1 MTANET
7 LDPMTRSAVSRVFQC
22 ERPWRAPRHSVSFA
36 FGGLTHAHRETLM
49 AKKTNNDP
57 FAALREA
64 ETNGDN
70 YDISTADIIARLK
83 KWQKLC
89 DFRLTEVDYNTV
101 TLKFDTLPDD
111 IEAFVRDA
119 YDLCPDLVQV
129 DEDSDL
135 ELLKKNLPKT
145 KKMMLW
151 WD

>member
-1 MTANET
+1 MTCP
-7 LDPMTRSAVSRVFQC
+7 LFQVMGAAK
-22 ERPWRAPRHSVSFA
+22 RASSE
-36 FGGLTHAHRETLM
+36 LEQL
-49 AKKTNNDP
+49 K
-57 FAALREA
+57 E
-64 ETNGDN
+64 
-70 YDISTADIIARLK
+70 DIIARLK